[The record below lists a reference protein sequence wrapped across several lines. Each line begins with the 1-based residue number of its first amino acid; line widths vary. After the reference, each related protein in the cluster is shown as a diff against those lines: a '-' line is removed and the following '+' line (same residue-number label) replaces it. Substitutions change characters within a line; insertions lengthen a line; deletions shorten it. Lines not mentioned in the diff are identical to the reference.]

1 MNHYPYKSKTFTIE
15 LNDDYDVEVTRGE
28 YDYRVIV
35 SAKSAEGRYTLI
47 GPDND
52 LELANSPEEAI
63 DRACSIIL
71 DKIEIAKREDEAIL
85 SLRQYYHAQDI

>member
-1 MNHYPYKSKTFTIE
+1 MNQYPYKNKTFIIE
-15 LNDDYDVEVTRGE
+15 LNDDNEVEVMRE
-28 YDYRVIV
+28 RYDYRVIV
-35 SAKSAEGRYTLI
+35 SAKSAEGSYKVI

-52 LELANSPEEAI
+52 LELANSPEEAL

-85 SLRQYYHAQDI
+85 SLRQYYHAQDT